1 MAYSSVVF
9 IFLFLPVFL
18 GVYYVLPGPKARNT
32 ALFVFS
38 LFFYFWGAA
47 WLVVLLPLTGLVAWF
62 FSWLIVK
69 TRYKKVFLTTAILF
83 FAGLLVYNKYL
94 GFFIDTLLQLG
105 ITGLPEI
112 KTVSI
117 LGVSFFTFQAISYN
131 MDVYRKEKRFEKNP
145 LYVILYIA
153 MFPQLLSGPL
163 VRYHQMALQMR
174 QRKTGWELF
183 ADGARRF
190 IKGLGK
196 KVLIADSLSVVV
208 AQIVDN
214 DQLVIAPSVAW
225 VCMVVFAIQ
234 IFFDFSGYTD
244 MAIGVGKMLGFE
256 LPENFNYPYI
266 STSITEFWRRWHMT
280 FATWIKEYIFTPLAI
295 ATRDIG
301 KAGIFLS
308 ILITFIICG
317 FWHGPTWNFA
327 AWGFIQGLFLGLEEL
342 FLLKY
347 LKRLKQVS
355 VLYVL
360 FLIVTCLVLFRTP
373 DFAHAF
379 RYYALM
385 FSPAG
390 EDARGLDAFFTS
402 EHYVLLFIGILLC
415 VPFSW
420 PKKIKLPDKKGLI
433 PVLSDILIVVVFLL
447 SVMRLVTESFN
458 PFIYFKF

>member
-1 MAYSSVVF
+1 
-9 IFLFLPVFL
+9 
-18 GVYYVLPGPKARNT
+18 
-32 ALFVFS
+32 
-38 LFFYFWGAA
+38 
-47 WLVVLLPLTGLVAWF
+47 
-62 FSWLIVK
+62 
-69 TRYKKVFLTTAILF
+69 LF

-94 GFFIDTLLQLG
+94 GFFINTLLQLG

-163 VRYHQMALQMR
+163 VRYHQMGAQMR
-174 QRKTGWELF
+174 QRTTDWSLF
-183 ADGARRF
+183 AEGVRRF

-214 DQLVIAPSVAW
+214 DQLVLSPSLAW

-266 STSITEFWRRWHMT
+266 SRSITDFWRRWHIT

-295 ATRDIG
+295 TTRNLG
-301 KAGIFLS
+301 NTGIFISVL
-308 ILITFIICG
+308 LTFIICG
-317 FWHGPTWNFA
+317 LWHGPTWNFA
-327 AWGFIQGLFLGLEEL
+327 AWGLIQGLFLGLEEL
-342 FLLKY
+342 LLLKY
-347 LKRLKQVS
+347 LKRLKQAS

-360 FLIVTCLVLFRTP
+360 FIIVTCLVLFRTP
-373 DFAHAF
+373 DFSHAF
-379 RYYALM
+379 RYYAFM
-385 FSPAG
+385 FTPAG
-390 EDARGLDAFFTS
+390 EGALGLDAFFTN
-402 EHYVLLFIGILLC
+402 EHYILLLTGIILC
-415 VPFSW
+415 VPLSW
-420 PKKIKLPDKKGLI
+420 PAKIKKFDNDRLI
-433 PVLSDILIVVVFLL
+433 PAVNDVFVVVVFLL
-447 SVMRLVTESFN
+447 SVMRLVTETFN

>member
-1 MAYSSVVF
+1 MAYNSVVF

-18 GVYYVLPGPKARNT
+18 GVYYMLPGIKAKNT

-47 WLVVLLPLTGLVAWF
+47 WLVALLPLTGLAAWF

-69 TRYKKVFLTTAILF
+69 TKFKRVFLTTAILF

-94 GFFIDTLLQLG
+94 VFFIGTLMQLG
-105 ITGLPEI
+105 MTGLHEV

-117 LGVSFFTFQAISYN
+117 LGASFFTFQAISYN

-163 VRYHQMALQMR
+163 VRYHQMSLQMR
-174 QRKTGWELF
+174 ERTTDWLLF
-183 ADGARRF
+183 AEGVRRF
-190 IKGLGK
+190 VKGLGK
-196 KVLIADSLSVVV
+196 KVLIADSLSFVV

-214 DQLVIAPSVAW
+214 DQLVITPAVAW

-266 STSITEFWRRWHMT
+266 STSITEFWRRWHIT

-317 FWHGPTWNFA
+317 LWHGPTWNFV
-327 AWGFIQGLFLGLEEL
+327 AWGFVQGLFLGMEEL

-347 LKRLKQVS
+347 LKRLKQFS

-373 DFAHAF
+373 DFAHAY
-379 RYYALM
+379 RYYAFM
-385 FSPAG
+385 FSPAAEG
-390 EDARGLDAFFTS
+390 AHGLTAFFTT
-402 EHYVLLFIGILLC
+402 EHYVLLLAGIVLC
-415 VPFSW
+415 VPFKW
-420 PKKIKLPDKKGLI
+420 PEKLKIKDTRGII
-433 PVLSDILIVVVFLL
+433 PVVGDAAVIVVFLL
-447 SVMRLVTESFN
+447 SVMRLVTETFN